1 MKEVTGGDKDPLGGL
16 FCGSD
21 FNTKPAP
28 PVLREKKPW
37 SKTILTGAKELKP
50 VLQNKDRTLMQ
61 SKNKATRTFLSPIP
75 LPVPLSSSETKLVK
89 QKELER
95 PYKLT
100 APGIPPLEA
109 KKGSPLTPLRPV
121 VCPPLLLKTP
131 DQDMFLRKV
140 VPFHK
145 LMTPTLDISKTS
157 THKMKPVSS
166 PNFDLSNV
174 SRKPTN
180 MVSMTALEPPKFDLP
195 EAGEDESKEKV
206 ELKRGLEVSPHKV
219 NGRIKHFVR

>member
-1 MKEVTGGDKDPLGGL
+1 MKEVTGGDKDHFGGL

-28 PVLREKKPW
+28 PVPGEKKPW

-61 SKNKATRTFLSPIP
+61 SKNKATGTFLGHRPP
-75 LPVPLSSSETKLVK
+75 PVLLSGSETNLVK

-95 PYKLT
+95 SYKLS
-100 APGIPPLEA
+100 APGISPSET

-131 DQDMFLRKV
+131 DQGMFLRKV

-145 LMTPTLDISKTS
+145 LMTPALDVSKTS
-157 THKMKPVSS
+157 THKMNPIPS

-174 SRKPTN
+174 PRKPAN
-180 MVSMTALEPPKFDLP
+180 MVSMTALEPPKFDFP
-195 EAGEDESKEKV
+195 EAGEDESKEKA